1 MQKLLEGRE
10 KVSTFAPAI
19 ERDGGQSGSEK
30 MFRMRPVR
38 LGSPSETRRRS
49 RKKKKK
55 LPKKFGG
62 KDKKALPLRHVFER
76 KKSSLNKIYIDN

>member
-1 MQKLLEGRE
+1 MQKHLEGRE

-19 ERDGGQSGSEK
+19 ERDGGWSGNERK
-30 MFRMRPVR
+30 FRMRPVR
-38 LGSPSETRRRS
+38 LGSPSETRRRP
-49 RKKKKK
+49 RKKEKK
-55 LPKKFGG
+55 LPKKFGS

>member
-38 LGSPSETRRRS
+38 LGSPSETRRRP
-49 RKKKKK
+49 RKKKKTSEK
-55 LPKKFGG
+55 IW
-62 KDKKALPLRHVFER
+62 RER
-76 KKSSLNKIYIDN
+76 

>member
-38 LGSPSETRRRS
+38 VGKPKRNPKASE
-49 RKKKKK
+49 KKRKK

>member
-1 MQKLLEGRE
+1 MQKHLEGRE

-19 ERDGGQSGSEK
+19 ERDGGWSGNERK
-30 MFRMRPVR
+30 FRMRPVR

-49 RKKKKK
+49 RKK

-62 KDKKALPLRHVFER
+62 KDKKVLPLRHVFER
-76 KKSSLNKIYIDN
+76 KKSSLNKIT